1 MNNTVKT
8 ISVFAVTFSIIN
20 IAYAQNSKTDSIRVK
35 VESKKDQNSSV
46 MLNASAD
53 NGPRNVNIGLPASVG
68 GTTIL
73 ENGLPVVFD
82 FMGQM
87 PVNAW
92 RSDSSFDRME
102 VQDVAKTAITI
113 GDIGVSVSTYTN
125 KGTEK
130 LQGSG
135 AFTTNSYG
143 LLRGSFNV
151 SGPMKNGF
159 YYSISAFANMD
170 PGTFNAAFSQFLDK
184 TQIYKAIINKK
195 YNGGKGEIGIQYKF
209 ASSESVSTKQN
220 PYYYRSNG
228 KVDAVEGFKLGRDS
242 YLEKSGV
249 VHYVNPLTGEYVTKD
264 AMKGSGA
271 ENHIID
277 IFGKNSL
284 NNGMKLDYILRY
296 QHAESGNYNPYYS
309 SISNPI
315 DGKTRYRYVGTD
327 NIYNGKVQSVLML
340 YTPRIPTNTYMTRVE
355 LSKKT
360 DKHHWNIGF
369 DEWYYHVHNSNTATY
384 SFYHE
389 VAPNP
394 TRLIQETYDPVTGIW
409 SPRKG
414 SDIYGGYNHN
424 GAMQYYTGSENKM
437 ALYVTEKWT
446 PSEKVEVEGGAR
458 LEWQNVNGKWYTDE
472 DRKEA
477 GTNWV
482 SGNKTNVKKDWINK
496 TFIAKGL
503 WKIIPSFGIQGDI
516 TYTEL
521 GGKLS
526 SYAGADDPGIKK
538 SKIPGAS
545 MGVYF
550 NHSLVRVVSK
560 VTYIQ
565 RSNFTNNSTFT
576 NPKDPSDYMKK
587 TISYDVKTIG
597 WTTDALFTPFK
608 NFQFHMLLTLQN
620 PEYKNYK
627 FEVYGIN
634 YDYDGNIARSVSKT
648 IIELDPSYEWKKF
661 KFWAS
666 ARYFSKEYANYTNSL
681 YFAGRWE
688 TFAGIDYKYSKNVSF
703 GISAVNLLNQSGAQG
718 SISGTN
724 TAIDPT
730 PYYNKPVA
738 GTYIRPFTLE
748 FKTKFKF

>member
-1 MNNTVKT
+1 MRRAVQSLSAFMIVSTMNLIQAQENKSDSLKT
-8 ISVFAVTFSIIN
+8 
-20 IAYAQNSKTDSIRVK
+20 KTDV
-35 VESKKDQNSSV
+35 KKDQNTSV

-73 ENGLPVVFD
+73 ENGLPVVMD
-82 FMGQM
+82 YVVQM
-87 PVNAW
+87 PVRAW
-92 RSDSSFDRME
+92 RSDSSFEKMD
-102 VQDVAKTAITI
+102 VLDVAKTAISV
-113 GDIGVSVSTYTN
+113 GDVGVSVNTYTN

-130 LQGSG
+130 LQGKG
-135 AFTTNSYG
+135 EFVTNSYG

-159 YYSISAFANMD
+159 YYSVSAYANMD
-170 PGTFNAAFSQFLDK
+170 PGTFTSAFSQFLDK
-184 TQIYKAIINKK
+184 TQIYKVFINKK
-195 YNGGKGEIGIQYKF
+195 YNDGKGEIGVQYKF
-209 ASSESVSTKQN
+209 ISSQAITTKQN

-242 YLEKSGV
+242 YLEKSGL
-249 VHYVNPLTGEYVTKD
+249 VHYIDPLSGEYTTRD
-264 AMKGSGA
+264 IMKGSGG
-271 ENHIID
+271 ENHIFD
-277 IFGKNSL
+277 IIGKNSL
-284 NNGMKLDYILRY
+284 TNGMKLDYIFRY
-296 QHAESGNYNPYYS
+296 QYAESGYFNPYYS
-309 SISNPI
+309 SISNPVE
-315 DGKTRYRYVGTD
+315 GKTRFRYVGSD

-340 YTPRIPTNTYMTRVE
+340 FTPRAPFNTYMSRVE

-360 DKHHWNIGF
+360 SKHNWNIGF
-369 DEWYYHVHNSNTATY
+369 NEWYYHINNYNTASY
-384 SFYHE
+384 SYYHE
-389 VAPNP
+389 VTPNP
-394 TRLIQETYDPVTGIW
+394 SLLIQENYDPLTGTW
-409 SPRKG
+409 TPRKG
-414 SDIYGGYNHN
+414 SDEFGGYNHN
-424 GAMQYYTGSENKM
+424 GAMQYYTGGENKM
-437 ALYVTEKWT
+437 AVYGTEKWT
-446 PSEKVEVEGGAR
+446 PSEKIQVGGGVR
-458 LEWQNVNGKWYTDE
+458 LEWQNINGEWYKGE
-472 DRKEA
+472 DRKLA

-482 SGNKTNVKKDWINK
+482 SGNKTKVKKDWINK
-496 TFIAKGL
+496 TFTVNAL
-503 WKIIPSFGIQGDI
+503 WKIMPSFGLQGEA
-516 TYTEL
+516 TYGEL

-545 MGVYF
+545 LGVYF
-550 NHSLVRVVSK
+550 NHALVRVVSK

-576 NPKDPSDYMKK
+576 NPKDPTDYMKK

-597 WTTDALFTPFK
+597 WTTDALVTPFK

-627 FEVYGIN
+627 FEAYDVK

-648 IIELDPSYEWKKF
+648 IIELDPSYNWKKF
-661 KFWAS
+661 KFWGS

-681 YFAGRWE
+681 FFAGRWE
-688 TFAGIDYKYSKNVSF
+688 TFAGIDFKYNSNLSF
-703 GISAVNLLNQSGAQG
+703 GVSAVNLLNQSGAQG